1 MEKREVL
8 IDKHSSSVAQEP
20 TEMCKCRSKGKRH
33 DAAATAKTAK
43 TIDWVTVVKIK
54 QGREVAHV
62 RGARYISP
70 LTINGYIPQL
80 TYKDLAYRI

>member
-8 IDKHSSSVAQEP
+8 IDKHNSSVAQEP

-33 DAAATAKTAK
+33 ETAATAKTAK
-43 TIDWVTVVKIK
+43 TTDWETVVKIK
-54 QGREVAHV
+54 KGREVAHV

-80 TYKDLAYRI
+80 TYEDLAYPI